1 MSSLLISETP
11 HQVIPSLAVELG
23 LNEAIFIQ
31 QLHWRIQNNECYY
44 HDECLWW
51 YHSRENWKQ
60 AFPYWSE
67 ATIKRIVQS
76 LKKQKII
83 TVKQLSPQILKK
95 KTDRTNWFSINHD
108 AIDRISEK
116 VARQKQKA
124 LNEKARKKAD
134 KPVKIKGSE
143 LPKNGKKSSEAR
155 VESPLGQNDPM
166 HWVKTGQCLKRKNKE
181 DLLSKS
187 VNTARARENSADES
201 EKKLQP
207 SKISTS
213 TEFLKTRHSEDSR
226 LVQDF
231 SADESENKNSTNR
244 FFISDRRKMAD
255 RTWAELQVAGLYLG
269 REQYAQLKIMEYTE
283 RFPDSSSVAD
293 CFSYVM
299 IALKHQHSL
308 IGS

>member
-166 HWVKTGQCLKRKNKE
+166 HRVKTGQCLKRKNKE

-187 VNTARARENSADES
+187 VNTARARKN
-201 EKKLQP
+201 
-207 SKISTS
+207 
-213 TEFLKTRHSEDSR
+213 
-226 LVQDF
+226 

-244 FFISDRRKMAD
+244 FFTSDRRKMAEQ
-255 RTWAELQVAGLYLG
+255 TWAELQIAGLCLG
-269 REQYAQLKIMEYTE
+269 REQYAQLKIMEYQE
-283 RFPDSSSVAD
+283 RFPESKAVAD
-293 CFSYVM
+293 CFSYVKTA
-299 IALKHQHSL
+299 IEHQHSL
-308 IGS
+308 TGS